1 MKKLSLYLSF
11 LLVIFFSTAHYLDL
25 DDKLLYKLFDSSKK
39 IPIETIKNTKSFKEI
54 SEIKENLS
62 GITYNENTD
71 TLFAI
76 TNSPRDIYE
85 LTEEGNFL
93 RKIKLHGFADTE
105 DIVYIK
111 DNMFAILD
119 EELSA
124 FFIVNIFPDTMFL
137 SPENS
142 IKKFSLDVRNFEN
155 FGLEGITYDRLED
168 KFYVVNERNPKKLF
182 SIKGLF
188 GTTSN
193 EIKVKDEILENND
206 YLSDFSAVHFDD
218 KERKLYILSEESL
231 LLGRLNHKNDFDKYF
246 DLKSNKISSKMTNS
260 EGITT
265 DMEGNIYIVGEPNH
279 FLSIKKD

>member
-1 MKKLSLYLSF
+1 M
-11 LLVIFFSTAHYLDL
+11 IFFSTAHYLDL

-39 IPIETIKNTKSFKEI
+39 FPIETTQNTKFFKEI
-54 SEIKENLS
+54 PEIKENLS

-85 LTEEGNFL
+85 LTKEGNFL
-93 RKIKLHGFADTE
+93 RKIELHGFADTE

-119 EELSA
+119 EEISA

-137 SPENS
+137 SLENS

-155 FGLEGITYDRLED
+155 FGLEGITYDKLED

-182 SIKGLF
+182 SIKGLL
-188 GTTSN
+188 GTNSN
-193 EIKVKDEILENND
+193 EIKIKDEILENNN
-206 YLSDFSAVHFDD
+206 YLSDFSAVHFDK

-231 LLGRLNHKNDFDKYF
+231 ILGRLNDKNDFDRYF

-265 DMEGNIYIVGEPNH
+265 DTEGNIYIVGEPNH